1 MCSQVAKR
9 AHSSPPETCLGT
21 LLELSSHITQCQTS
35 LQPLDSVTVR
45 VFAIRSSAAQIDL
58 QHQYNGSLKFSFFRA
73 ISFILN
79 AAGGGH

>member
-1 MCSQVAKR
+1 M
-9 AHSSPPETCLGT
+9 
-21 LLELSSHITQCQTS
+21 LSGGKASTQQPSRDLPGNTAGAEQPHHTS